1 MSDQSKATAT
11 YRRLFGYLRPYW
23 LIFMVGIFAN
33 LLYGFVDT
41 EFVKAFEP
49 LIDDAIYG
57 DDKEL
62 LAFAPLFIL
71 IIIVLRGIASF
82 TATYAMSYV
91 GTYLVHDLRREL
103 FTKYVTLPAQFFDQH
118 KTGDLIS
125 TLTYNSEQ
133 LKQST
138 TEAVTTIVRSLAI
151 IIFALIGMF
160 QNSWK
165 LSLIFLV
172 TAPIIGLLVNVISRR
187 FRTIS
192 TRIQNAM
199 SDITH
204 VTQEG
209 VENYQTIRVYAGQ
222 EGESKRFADVNNGNR
237 QQSMKLESTRAASVS
252 VIQVIAG
259 AGISVVFYFG
269 IQMIEQGELSGGA
282 FIATLMLMALILK
295 PLKDLTSVN
304 AIMQRGIA
312 AAQSLFDIIDLAD
325 EPNHGKASVP
335 KGLETITVAIDSF
348 QYVADKPA
356 AIKDFN
362 AQFAA
367 GKTTAIVGQSGSGKS
382 TLIGLL
388 LRFYTPQQGKI
399 EIAGKN
405 INELELT
412 DYRSAFAYVSQDVA
426 LFNASV
432 ADNIAYGALKKHSRD
447 EIIEV
452 CRKAYAWDFIE
463 QLPEGLDTIIGERG
477 SMLSG
482 GQKQRLAI
490 ARALLKD
497 APILILDEA
506 TSALDTESEKHIQ
519 QALQELIQNRTT
531 IVIAHRLSTIE
542 GADTIFVMQDG
553 HLIEQGS
560 HNELIAAS
568 GAYAQLHQIQF
579 QNA

>member
-57 DDKEL
+57 EDKEL

>member
-23 LIFMVGIFAN
+23 LIFLVGIFAN

-138 TEAVTTIVRSLAI
+138 TEAVTTIVRSLAV

-172 TAPIIGLLVNVISRR
+172 IAPVIALLVNVISRR

-222 EGESKRFADVNNGNR
+222 EGESKRFAGVNNSNR

-259 AGISVVFYFG
+259 VGISVVFYFG

-325 EPNHGKASVP
+325 EPNKGKASVP
-335 KGLETITVAIDSF
+335 KGQETITVAIDSF
-348 QYVADKPA
+348 QYIADKPA
-356 AIKDFN
+356 AIKDFY

-426 LFNASV
+426 
-432 ADNIAYGALKKHSRD
+432 
-447 EIIEV
+447 
-452 CRKAYAWDFIE
+452 
-463 QLPEGLDTIIGERG
+463 
-477 SMLSG
+477 
-482 GQKQRLAI
+482 
-490 ARALLKD
+490 
-497 APILILDEA
+497 
-506 TSALDTESEKHIQ
+506 
-519 QALQELIQNRTT
+519 
-531 IVIAHRLSTIE
+531 
-542 GADTIFVMQDG
+542 
-553 HLIEQGS
+553 
-560 HNELIAAS
+560 
-568 GAYAQLHQIQF
+568 
-579 QNA
+579 